1 MPTRN
6 NGFYGAAIATLAAA
20 LVCVTPA
27 TANEA
32 DRAAMAGAEIQA
44 FDARMITPPPSWLG
58 LSPFYQ
64 KYADAGGIPIVGS
77 RSVPDAGILVA
88 RDIVLYMLSERPDI
102 RNQLIREGARVGIM
116 AIDETT
122 TDLPE
127 QSDWKKPAIDDPR
140 LSKCDVR
147 DYAKT
152 IGLQSDRDYW
162 AQRARGMGGIYTTG
176 AAENILGVP
185 KTRYYGENIL
195 VHEFS
200 HSIFGAIRTADP
212 ALAARVETA
221 FAHSKEKGLWAGA
234 YMALNVEEYWAEG
247 TQFWFNSNKA
257 YITDAITIV
266 NADDFKARDP
276 EFFAL
281 LSEVYRWD
289 HRIPADVYY
298 MHPARM
304 NSTHIDLDAGGK
316 VKDDCYS

>member
-1 MPTRN
+1 MTMKNRALFALMVALLPSV
-6 NGFYGAAIATLAAA
+6 TLA
-20 LVCVTPA
+20 T
-27 TANEA
+27 EA
-32 DRAAMAGAEIQA
+32 DRAVMAKAEIPSLEVRVISA
-44 FDARMITPPPSWLG
+44 PPASLN
-58 LSPFYQ
+58 LDPFYQ
-64 KYADAGGIPIVGS
+64 KYADADGIPVIGS
-77 RSVPDAGILVA
+77 KNMPDAGIMVA
-88 RDIVLYMLSERPDI
+88 RDIILYMLSERPDI
-102 RNQLIREGARVGIM
+102 RKQLIRDGARVGIM

-185 KTRYYGENIL
+185 GTRYYGENIL

-200 HSIFGAIRTADP
+200 HSIFNAIRTADP

-221 FAHSKEKGLWAGA
+221 YIHAKDKRLWQGA
-234 YMALNVEEYWAEG
+234 YMANTLDEYWAEG

-257 YITDAITIV
+257 YITDALTVV
-266 NADDFKARDP
+266 NDEDFKAHDP
-276 EFFAL
+276 EFYAL
-281 LSEVYRWD
+281 LVEVYRVD
-289 HRIPADVYY
+289 HHIPADAYY
-298 MHPARM
+298 KHQARM
-304 NSTHIDLDAGGK
+304 KNVL
-316 VKDDCYS
+316 V